1 MVLNFISPKKG
12 KRKSPTELEWVPAVV
27 QWDWQHLWSAGMQ
40 VQSLAWHSELRIQ
53 CCWIV
58 GHNCGS
64 DLIPGPGTPFTMGQP
79 KKEKKKENIK
89 SKKSPIHRDLA
100 KDKQFVMK
108 SYWYKGS
115 IQDPQK
121 LSHRRSR
128 NKEENCHYEE
138 NANLINLCNV
148 KVRGQL
154 TENRC

>member
-1 MVLNFISPKKG
+1 
-12 KRKSPTELEWVPAVV
+12 
-27 QWDWQHLWSAGMQ
+27 
-40 VQSLAWHSELRIQ
+40 
-53 CCWIV
+53 
-58 GHNCGS
+58 
-64 DLIPGPGTPFTMGQP
+64 MGQP